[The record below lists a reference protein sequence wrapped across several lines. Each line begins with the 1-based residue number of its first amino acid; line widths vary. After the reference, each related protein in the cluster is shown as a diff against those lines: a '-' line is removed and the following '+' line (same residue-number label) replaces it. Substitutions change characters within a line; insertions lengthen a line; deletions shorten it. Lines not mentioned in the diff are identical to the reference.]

1 MSEIQPHIYPH
12 DKILNVLILRFIPQ
26 TVHPNHVTVLRILLT
41 PVVLYFIITEQYGIG
56 IPLFLFTAATDAI
69 DGALARTR
77 NQITQRGIVLD
88 PLADK
93 LLIGSVVVVLA
104 FRYVNI
110 YVAVAVIAAELLI
123 IISALVYR
131 RYRRRR
137 NIPPANWW
145 GKTKMLLQVV
155 AVFLVLLGLSIKFP
169 LLIQIASFVFGGAV
183 VFALM
188 SLFTRS
194 S

>member
-1 MSEIQPHIYPH
+1 MNDLHPHIYPH
-12 DKILNVLILRFIPQ
+12 DKVLNVLILRFIPH
-26 TVHPNHVTVLRILLT
+26 TVHPNHVTWLRILLT
-41 PVVLYFIITEQYGIG
+41 PVVLFFIITERYGIG
-56 IPLFLFTAATDAI
+56 IPLFLFTAFTDAI

-77 NQITQRGIVLD
+77 NQITRRGIMLD

-93 LLIGSVVVVLA
+93 LLIGSVLVVLA

-123 IISALVYR
+123 IISAIAYR
-131 RYRRRR
+131 WHRRRR
-137 NIPPANWW
+137 GIPPANWW
-145 GKTKMLLQVV
+145 GKTKMLLQVF
-155 AVFLVLLGLSIKFP
+155 AVFLVLLGLLIEFP
-169 LLIQIASFVFGGAV
+169 FLIEVASFVFGGAV

-194 S
+194 I

>member
-1 MSEIQPHIYPH
+1 MHDMHHIYPH
-12 DKILNVLILRFIPQ
+12 DKILDVLILRFIPYR
-26 TVHPNHVTVLRILLT
+26 VHPNHVTVLRILLT
-41 PVVLYFIITEQYGIG
+41 PVVLFFIITERYDIG

-77 NQITQRGIVLD
+77 NQITQRGIILD

-93 LLIGSVVVVLA
+93 LLIGSVLTVLA

-110 YVAVAVIAAELLI
+110 YVAVAVVAVEIMI

-131 RYRRRR
+131 SYSRRR

-145 GKTKMLLQVV
+145 GKTKMMLQVL
-155 AVFLVLLGLSIKFP
+155 AVFLVLLGLLIEFP
-169 LLIQIASFVFGGAV
+169 MLIQIASFIFGGAV

-194 S
+194 G

>member
-1 MSEIQPHIYPH
+1 MNDMHHIYPH
-12 DKILNVLILRFIPQ
+12 DKILDVIILRFIPRS
-26 TVHPNHVTVLRILLT
+26 VHPNQVTWLRILLT
-41 PVVLYFIITEQYGIG
+41 PVVLFFIITERYGIG

-77 NQITQRGIVLD
+77 NQITQRGIILD

-93 LLIGSVVVVLA
+93 LLIGSVLMVLA

-110 YVAVAVIAAELLI
+110 YVAIAVVAAEI
-123 IISALVYR
+123 MIVISALVYR
-131 RYRRRR
+131 HYRRRR
-137 NIPPANWW
+137 GIPPANWW
-145 GKTKMLLQVV
+145 GKTKMMLQVL
-155 AVFLVLLGLSIKFP
+155 AVFLVLLGLLIEFP
-169 LLIQIASFVFGGAV
+169 MLIQIASFIFGGAV

-194 S
+194 I